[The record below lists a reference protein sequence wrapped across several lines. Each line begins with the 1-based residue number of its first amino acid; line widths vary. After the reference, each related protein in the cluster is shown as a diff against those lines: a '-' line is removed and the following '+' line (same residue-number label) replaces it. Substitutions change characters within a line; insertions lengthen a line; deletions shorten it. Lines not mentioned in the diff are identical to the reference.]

1 MAASSFDLT
10 PIIIEKGELNV
21 ATIAKTALI
30 AKKEPIPEVAVTD
43 VTTTNSTPQVSKPAP
58 AKKMG
63 GWGRFKAAAGDGGGG
78 SSSAANTAAAVPASA
93 ATVASSKSEG
103 TQPPP
108 SQISSKS
115 AKREENTGEKSATEQ
130 SSVPKKDD
138 TSSTLLKSS
147 EYVAINDRLNRIE
160 NLISDF
166 MIKLDDKTR
175 SIEKSVAKSRSSKSK
190 HAKPHSVTI
199 CVDSAGNQ
207 QQGLD
212 SNCDEQ
218 YL

>member
-1 MAASSFDLT
+1 MT
-10 PIIIEKGELNV
+10 PIIEKGELNV

-63 GWGRFKAAAGDGGGG
+63 GWGRFKSAAGDGGG
-78 SSSAANTAAAVPASA
+78 STAAAAAPASA
-93 ATVASSKSEG
+93 ATTTATSSKSES
-103 TQPPP
+103 TQQPPSS

-115 AKREENTGEKSATEQ
+115 AKREENTGEKSVATSEQ
-130 SSVPKKDD
+130 SVPKKDD
-138 TSSTLLKSS
+138 TSTLKSS

>member
-1 MAASSFDLT
+1 MTL
-10 PIIIEKGELNV
+10 IIEKGEINV

-30 AKKEPIPEVAVTD
+30 TKKEPIPEVAVTD
-43 VTTTNSTPQVSKPAP
+43 VTATNSTPQVSKPAP

-63 GWGRFKAAAGDGGGG
+63 GWGRFKAAAGDGGG
-78 SSSAANTAAAVPASA
+78 SSSTATAAAPA
-93 ATVASSKSEG
+93 TTSSKSEST
-103 TQPPP
+103 TQPPASI

-115 AKREENTGEKSATEQ
+115 AKKEENTGEKSATHEQ
-130 SSVPKKDD
+130 QQSVPKKDD
-138 TSSTLLKSS
+138 TSTLKSS